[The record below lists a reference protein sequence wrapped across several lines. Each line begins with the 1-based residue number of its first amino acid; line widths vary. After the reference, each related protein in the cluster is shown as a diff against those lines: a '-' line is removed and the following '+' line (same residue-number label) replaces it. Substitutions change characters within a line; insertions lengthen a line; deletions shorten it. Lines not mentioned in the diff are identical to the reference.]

1 MPTLSSFYGII
12 ISMWF
17 DDHNPPHIHAEY
29 GEYEAQFDLDGNII
43 KGEFPPKKTKM
54 VEVWIDI
61 HAEELN
67 ANWTLA
73 KSNRNTFP
81 IAPLK

>member
-1 MPTLSSFYGII
+1 MPTISSFYGII

-17 DDHNPPHIHAEY
+17 DDHNPPHLHAEY
-29 GEYEAQFDLDGNII
+29 GDYEALFDFEGNVI
-43 KGEFPPKKTKM
+43 KGEFPSKKAKM

-61 HAEELN
+61 HAEELK
-67 ANWTLA
+67 ANWKLA

-81 IAPLK
+81 ITPLK